1 MVGEV
6 ERKKR
11 MEFCLVSCYQ
21 VASFV
26 CSKGGG
32 GGGGLGKKTELGIL
46 HGKLLPKWSLLA
58 TKD

>member
-11 MEFCLVSCYQ
+11 TEFCLVSCYQ

-26 CSKGGG
+26 CSKG